1 VELSVIT
8 IETNAGAATVSV
20 VEPVIIPAGWLKLA
34 EIVEEP
40 WV

>member
-1 VELSVIT
+1 MEVSV
-8 IETNAGAATVSV
+8 GAVTVSV
-20 VEPVIIPAGWLKLA
+20 VEPVTIPAGWLKLA